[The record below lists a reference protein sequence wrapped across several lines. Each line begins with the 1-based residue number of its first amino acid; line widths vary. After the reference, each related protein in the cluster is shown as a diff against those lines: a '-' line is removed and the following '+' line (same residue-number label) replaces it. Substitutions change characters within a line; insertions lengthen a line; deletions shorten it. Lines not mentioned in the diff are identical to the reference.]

1 MRKNVLTAGLLGGI
15 VMMFWLFVSN
25 AMIPLKCSLIHK
37 LPPNQ
42 LELHEAL
49 TASITEPGTY
59 TCPYLSPQDQH
70 LLEDYRNQ
78 PVYSITY
85 SGYSH
90 GAGLGAEF
98 ILPFVVV
105 FAVAFLAAWL
115 LSLLSRRVLASYW
128 RKVVFVAAIGVLVA
142 LSDDVLQM
150 SFGPQSQDYL
160 VFLAVNNVITWT
172 LGGLVIAGR
181 VKVVTR

>member
-1 MRKNVLTAGLLGGI
+1 MRRNVLTAGLLGGA

-25 AMIPLKCSLIHK
+25 AMIPIKSNLIHK
-37 LPPNQ
+37 PPTNQ

-49 TASITEPGTY
+49 KASITEPGTY
-59 TCPYLSPQDQH
+59 TCPYLSREDEH

-78 PVYSITY
+78 PVYSIIY

-90 GAGLGAEF
+90 GAGLDAEF
-98 ILPFVVV
+98 FLPFVVV

-128 RKVVFVAAIGVLVA
+128 RKVLFVAAIGLLVA
-142 LSDDVLQM
+142 LSDDVVQM
-150 SFGPQSQDYL
+150 SFGPQPQDYL

-172 LGGLVIAGR
+172 LGGLMIAGR
-181 VKVVTR
+181 IKEG